1 MIEITYDDIDYRILF
16 SKYAKAFSSA
26 LEHNKVVLPK
36 STGKGYLELVSLGD
50 DLFASVENF
59 QPDVMVKF
67 CRKRRNEPFYI
78 LHFDELHGTED
89 LMIKVDGEVR
99 NAKGKIIS
107 TVMLTSNIYDF
118 CYMLP
123 AGTRVRSVYILL
135 TAKWLKEYMELD
147 SQDDVLR
154 TYISLR
160 SQHLNREPFNTEY
173 RKYFNAIFDTPDN
186 KPLRELHLRNSIMM
200 MVELFFNR
208 LYKKIKNVQSSPIM
222 QMDNKDLYKL
232 MEVESMLVKNFSK
245 TPPTITELAAYTN
258 MSVSKLKSSF
268 KKVYGSGIYEYYQR
282 NRMHKA
288 RQMLAANGYT
298 VKEVGMKL
306 GYSNLSN
313 FSLAFKKEF
322 GMLPSDL

>member
-1 MIEITYDDIDYRILF
+1 MIEITYDDIDYRVLF
-16 SKYAKAFSSA
+16 PKYAKVFSTTF
-26 LEHNKVVLPK
+26 EHNRVVLQK
-36 STGKGYLELVSLGD
+36 GVGKGYLELVTLGD
-50 DLFASVENF
+50 DLFASLENF
-59 QPDVMVKF
+59 EPEVLVKF
-67 CRKRRNEPFYI
+67 CRTRREEPFYI
-78 LHFDELHGTED
+78 LHFDELHGKED
-89 LMIKVDGEVR
+89 LMIKVDGEVM
-99 NAKGKIIS
+99 NAKGRTIS
-107 TVMLTSNIYDF
+107 TVMLTSNMYDF

-123 AGTRVRSVYILL
+123 PATKVRSIYILL

-147 SQDDVLR
+147 KEDDVLR

-173 RKYFNAIFDTPDN
+173 RKYFNDIFDTPDK
-186 KPLRELHLRNSIMM
+186 KPLRELHLRNAIMM

-208 LYKKIKNVQSSPIM
+208 LYKKIKNVQDSPIM

-232 MEVESMLVKNFSK
+232 MEVESILVKDFSK
-245 TPPTITELAAYTN
+245 APPTIVDLAAYTH

-288 RQMLAANGYT
+288 RQMLAANGFT

-306 GYSNLSN
+306 GYTNLSN

-322 GMLPSDL
+322 GILPSEL